1 MSVIEFKHK
10 GDFRKTDGFL
20 KSIKHFSIENILRKY
35 GEAGVIALQEN
46 TPVDTGKTAASWYYD
61 IEKTATQTKVVW
73 KNSNVN
79 DGVKI
84 AMLIQMGHGTA
95 SGTWVEGVD
104 YINPALQP
112 IFDAIARDAFNEI
125 KRR

>member
-10 GDFRKTDGFL
+10 GDFRKTDSFL
-20 KSIKHFSIENILRKY
+20 KSLRRFSIDDILRKY
-35 GEAGVIALQEN
+35 GQEGVLALQQA
-46 TPVDTGKTAASWYYD
+46 TPVATGKTAASWYYE
-61 IEKTATQTKVVW
+61 IEKTKTQTRVVW
-73 KNSNVN
+73 KNSNIN

-84 AMLIQMGHGTA
+84 AMLIQMGHGTS

-112 IFDAIARDAFNEI
+112 IFDAIARDAWHEI
-125 KRR
+125 RRR

>member
-35 GEAGVIALQEN
+35 GEAGVIALQEA

>member
-20 KSIKHFSIENILRKY
+20 KSIKHFSIENILRRY

>member
-20 KSIKHFSIENILRKY
+20 KSIKHFSIENILRRY
-35 GEAGVIALQEN
+35 GEAGVIALQEA
-46 TPVDTGKTAASWYYD
+46 TPVDTGKTAAGWYYD